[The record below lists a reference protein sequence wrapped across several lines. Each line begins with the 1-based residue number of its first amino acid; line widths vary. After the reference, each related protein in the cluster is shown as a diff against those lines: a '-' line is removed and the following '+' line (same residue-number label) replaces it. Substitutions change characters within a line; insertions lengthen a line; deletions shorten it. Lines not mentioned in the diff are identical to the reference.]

1 MKIHLMAALAVTL
14 VSGIHAQT
22 FTNYTIVDGLLSDN
36 VNALDITASDVVW
49 FGTQNGVSVFDGTS
63 WTDHTNSIDAGLVDN
78 NITAV
83 LTKANGDVWVGTD
96 FGACFYDGSSWTTF
110 TTADGLGNNQI
121 KCIEEDANGDVW
133 FGTNNGASFYDG
145 TWTNFGMVDGL
156 PFGGVTALEIMSN
169 GDVWM
174 GSGLGGLMIWDGSV
188 FAPITTA
195 DGLIDDRIRGIRNT
209 SSDKRWIA
217 TSEGI
222 TVLNSSN
229 VQETNHTIVYTLPAP
244 DTLNPIEDLE
254 IDNNGNIW
262 IGVYVD
268 YLVTEGGVVAFD
280 GSIWTEYHVA
290 DGLVGPVIRALDI
303 DSENSV
309 WVTTSTGVSKISD
322 HSVSIMDLT
331 SDEEYVLFPNPTTDK
346 VFIRYPEGA
355 DESEAYIFNASM
367 QLVEMFQFTAG
378 AKEIQV
384 STAHLSR
391 GIYFVRTNGVTKKLI
406 LN

>member
-1 MKIHLMAALAVTL
+1 MKLYLMAALALTL

-22 FTNYTIVDGLLSDN
+22 FTNYTTADGLLSDN
-36 VNALDITASDVVW
+36 VNALDIAASDVVW
-49 FGTQNGVSVFDGTS
+49 FGTQNGVSVFDGIS
-63 WTDHTNSIDAGLVDN
+63 WTDHTNAIDAGLVDN

-83 LTKANGDVWVGTD
+83 LTKTNGDVWVGTD

-110 TTADGLGNNQI
+110 TIAEGLGNNQI
-121 KCIEEDANGDVW
+121 KCIEEDANGGVW

-145 TWTNFGMVDGL
+145 TWTNWGISEGL
-156 PFGGVTALEIMSN
+156 PFGGVTALEIMAN

-174 GSGLGGLMIWDGSV
+174 GSGLGGLMIWDGSAFV
-188 FAPITTA
+188 SITSA

-209 SSDKRWIA
+209 SNDKRWIA

-229 VQETNHTIVYTLPAP
+229 VQETNYTIMYTLPAP

-280 GSIWTEYHVA
+280 GTNFTEYNVA

-309 WVTTSTGVSKISD
+309 WVTTSTGVSKITD
-322 HSVSIMDLT
+322 HSVSVMDLT
-331 SDEEYVLFPNPTTDK
+331 SSEEYVLFPNPTMDK
-346 VFIRYPEGA
+346 VFIRYPEGT

-367 QLVEMFQFTAG
+367 QLVEVFQFTAG

-384 STAHLSR
+384 STAHLTR